1 MSWSTW
7 DTITMFHTWF
17 GWLYRNQLFLTVQKV
32 GHLQPTCQHLWILVI
47 HAGFLLGKSI
57 LVECFNK
64 GARLTQ
70 EEVYSHD
77 LITSTSY
84 LLCCYDKTS
93 GEKGLSWFR
102 DRIHRSRNKGER
114 NLRQLFIVCPQ
125 SESRAL

>member
-7 DTITMFHTWF
+7 DTITMFHTRF

-32 GHLQPTCQHLWILVI
+32 GHLRPTCQHLWILVI

-57 LVECFNK
+57 FVECFNK
-64 GARLTQ
+64 GASLTQ

-93 GEKGLSWFR
+93 GEKLTGRKGLSWFR
-102 DRIHRSRNKGER
+102 DRIRRS
-114 NLRQLFIVCPQ
+114 
-125 SESRAL
+125 